1 MLLVEWKTT
10 EYNYGGH
17 FDGSYFTAP
26 EDGIY
31 SFYLT
36 SAQAS
41 IGSGYAY
48 IYVNSN
54 EIARSKRS
62 SYNSYSG
69 NVSVFATIKLQQND
83 KVKAQF
89 KSYLYNLNDS
99 KTTYFEG
106 RLISKLEIPVPRYQ
120 GPRVGWI
127 GLVINFLSFSVPEY
141 CLVISLQ

>member
-1 MLLVEWKTT
+1 MIFNHLVVEWQTT

-41 IGSGYAY
+41 SGSGYAY

-54 EIARSKRS
+54 EIARSRRRGNS
-62 SYNSYSG
+62 DYNG
-69 NVSVFATIKLQQND
+69 HVSVSLTVKLQQGD
-83 KVKAQF
+83 KVKAIF
-89 KSYLYNLNDS
+89 ESYLYSLNDS

-106 RLISKLEIPVPRYQ
+106 RLISKLENPVPRYQ
-120 GPRVGWI
+120 NPRFG
-127 GLVINFLSFSVPEY
+127 
-141 CLVISLQ
+141 